1 MACSSGAAARAGCT
15 RSRRKQSA
23 ARMYGYYSKLCGEK
37 IARRRARGSPRPQGE
52 NACTDR
58 RRERPAARASD
69 KRRRGWSGRNTG
81 LADRSRT
88 AAGQDDPPGVPRG
101 RGGKNRCACI
111 ALPVR
116 RAYCLKY
123 SAARQPQKMLYSRG
137 RMWYSNHKCLQA
149 AWGYGAW
156 FDAAETSLQRS
167 IDFVEKGRRT
177 DATAAFCKRRADAR
191 ATTRTNR
198 KIPCNKGK

>member
-37 IARRRARGSPRPQGE
+37 IARWCAHGNPRLQGE
-52 NACTDR
+52 NACMDR
-58 RRERPAARASD
+58 RRARPAARASD

-81 LADRSRT
+81 LAERSRT
-88 AAGQDDPPGVPRG
+88 AAGQADPPGAPRG
-101 RGGKNRCACI
+101 RGGEKRCACI

-198 KIPCNKGK
+198 KIPWNKGK